1 MLEGRTRSP
10 DRLLEATGGKPETLV
25 MLGTGALAGAAAQ
38 SFAHPL
44 DVVRKRLQL
53 QGTGGRPVLYKNM
66 FDGLYVISKKE
77 GMSAIYRGLRPA
89 CAATIPST
97 AVTYIVYEAMK
108 SVLGL
113 QPH

>member
-1 MLEGRTRSP
+1 ML
-10 DRLLEATGGKPETLV
+10 LLSTIAL
-25 MLGTGALAGAAAQ
+25 LGLGAVSGAASQLA
-38 SFAHPL
+38 AHPL
-44 DVVRKRLQL
+44 DVVRRRLQM
-53 QGTGGRPVLYKNM
+53 QGMRARQGDDSKPPFTNM